1 MLLKIRYSGDMRQ
14 IGILREKYEYKIVI
28 NMRQLGKKHET
39 VKKHEVVENIS
50 LWRYMRH

>member
-1 MLLKIRYSGDMRQ
+1 MRQ
-14 IGILREKYEYKIVI
+14 IGIMGQKYENKIVI

-50 LWRYMRH
+50 LWRYMRQ